1 MLLLELMLPFN
12 SWFCRFFLQIL
23 KAVVNQLVMLSF
35 IPFPAD
41 HFGLSEVCYEPSIH
55 FSIHCGAPLIV
66 GLQVNQPYFMIVSVR
81 HHNLLWTDYRNKN
94 TPKIFTFHF
103 LPKQGFSVA
112 VCVEKNR
119 TMLSNILSVLL
130 SLLLDQKQECI
141 VEGSEH
147 IANI

>member
-1 MLLLELMLPFN
+1 MLPFN
-12 SWFCRFFLQIL
+12 SWFFIFFLQIL
-23 KAVVNQLVMLSF
+23 EVVVYQLAMVILDTL
-35 IPFPAD
+35 PAD
-41 HFGLSEVCYEPSIH
+41 QLGLSEVCYEPSNH
-55 FSIHCGAPLIV
+55 FSIHFGAPLIV

-94 TPKIFTFHF
+94 IPKIFTFHF

-112 VCVEKNR
+112 VSVEKNR
-119 TMLSNILSVLL
+119 TILSNILSVLL

-141 VEGSEH
+141 VEGSER

>member
-1 MLLLELMLPFN
+1 MLPFN
-12 SWFCRFFLQIL
+12 SWFCTFFLQIPD
-23 KAVVNQLVMLSF
+23 VVVYQLAMVILDTL
-35 IPFPAD
+35 PAD
-41 HFGLSEVCYEPSIH
+41 QLGLSEVCYEPSIH

-94 TPKIFTFHF
+94 TPKIFTFHS

-112 VCVEKNR
+112 VSVEKNR
-119 TMLSNILSVLL
+119 TILSNILSVLL

-141 VEGSEH
+141 VEGSER
-147 IANI
+147 IANT